1 MSNTDMFQS
10 KSAKQDVFSV
20 PVPSTLFFPFPID
33 PLNFILC
40 FIFFLSFQ
48 NIYIYAFVFP
58 FLNDSIL
65 NTLFPTMVFF
75 T

>member
-10 KSAKQDVFSV
+10 KSAKQDVFSA
-20 PVPSTLFFPFPID
+20 PVPSTLFFPFPIG

-48 NIYIYAFVFP
+48 NIYICICSP